1 MDEALRETLGD
12 EITHAFEE
20 LTNLTPGTED
30 YERAV
35 NSACKMYSTMVEDIK
50 IEENLRIEGEASD
63 KDATQKEK
71 ELKSKNIEKLIDV
84 GLGVL
89 KFAAST
95 AFTTAWLKTVLTYE
109 KENVVTTK
117 IFGPLMKFILPKNMD

>member
-20 LTNLTPGTED
+20 LTGLTPGTED

-35 NSACKMYSTMVEDIK
+35 NSVCKMYSTMVDDIK
-50 IEENLRIEGEASD
+50 IEENLRLEKEASLN
-63 KDATQKEK
+63 DATLKEK
-71 ELKSKNIEKLIDV
+71 DLKSRNIEKWIEI

-89 KFAAST
+89 KFTAST

-117 IFGPLMKFILPKNMD
+117 IFAPLMRFILPKNMD